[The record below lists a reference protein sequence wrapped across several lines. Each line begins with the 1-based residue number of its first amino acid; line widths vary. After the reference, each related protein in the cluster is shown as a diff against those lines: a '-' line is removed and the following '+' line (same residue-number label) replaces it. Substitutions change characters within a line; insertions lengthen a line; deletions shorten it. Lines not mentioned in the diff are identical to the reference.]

1 MKASTSPDPWPDPS
15 AALEK
20 AIGEY
25 EEKNRQLIH
34 GKDGRLF
41 TRKRKLSFGDC
52 IFQMVGR
59 RGKTQQAEADVV
71 AGENGIGTLTASGL
85 FNRRMAIDPSAVS
98 EISKSLVRGLYLD
111 PAVWKSL
118 KKVRGKILVACDG
131 SDIVLPSPKGNAEK
145 YGTSCGGRAHS
156 SENDPVMGKLSTLY
170 DVMNGFT
177 VETETGK
184 YKKDEKKMLMDHI
197 ESLSSWLHRKFVFV
211 CDRGYFSIEIADFMA
226 QRHLFYVIRL
236 NGKTLSD
243 YWGGIEPG
251 KDMVCGVRYSGPRLN
266 NVKKSHPEIAY
277 RVASTVYRIRFVR
290 LRIQKADG
298 TYAEEVLATNLPRSG
313 FSVSDIAEI
322 YRERWGHRE
331 QLQEDEVVAQD
342 GTVLRIPGAS
352 LPPGHPRNG
361 HRPQHDGPCREEG
374 RNRQAAEERAHAVLQ
389 EGRGRNKAEAL
400 EDAERKR
407 GTGDTAPP
415 DLHVHRARK
424 ARKKLSTAQREEQV
438 QNVLCR
444 QLLTPSED
452 DAT

>member
-266 NVKKSHPEIAY
+266 NVKKSHPGIAY

-322 YRERWGHRE
+322 YRERWGIENSYRRMKSSLKMEQFSGYRE
-331 QLQEDEVVAQD
+331 RLFLQDIHATVIAHNM
-342 GTVLRIPGAS
+342 TVLAEKKAEIVK
-352 LPPGHPRNG
+352 PPKKGHMLCFKRA
-361 HRPQHDGPCREEG
+361 
-374 RNRQAAEERAHAVLQ
+374 AAEIKLRLW
-389 EGRGRNKAEAL
+389 KM
-400 EDAERKR
+400 RKE
-407 GTGDTAPP
+407 
-415 DLHVHRARK
+415 K
-424 ARKKLSTAQREEQV
+424 EEQATLLLRICTFTEPV
-438 QNVLCR
+438 RPGRSYPRRNVKNKCR
-444 QLLTPSED
+444 MSYAD
-452 DAT
+452 SY